1 MIDEFWLKE
10 RIRNTN
16 VISANAQVI
25 SPLIFGLSLDSS
37 SPYNQGAPS
46 GYFCSSILEL
56 AIPHTTA
63 MIARRARFTR
73 LKAEHSDTDD
83 TPRWKRLTPGG

>member
-1 MIDEFWLKE
+1 
-10 RIRNTN
+10 
-16 VISANAQVI
+16 
-25 SPLIFGLSLDSS
+25 
-37 SPYNQGAPS
+37 
-46 GYFCSSILEL
+46 LEL